1 MSAAP
6 DLSVVVVTHSGF
18 DVVREAVGHLSALQ
32 GRERIELI
40 VVAPDPRRLGSVG
53 RALDGFWGH
62 RIVEAGQMTT
72 TGRAIEVGFR
82 AASAPLIGYVE
93 EHSFPQPGWAEAV
106 IQAHGGPWAAV
117 GVSLGNANPGS
128 AISWAMLF
136 LDFSPSVELAE
147 PGEVRALPSHHT
159 VYKRGALA
167 GHREPLHRLLE
178 VEAVLQSALLAR
190 GDRLYQESAAR
201 QLHVNV
207 SRLRSMVTAQFYGGL
222 QYAPL
227 RVREEGFSLARR
239 LAYAAAAPLITLV
252 QLRRILGHVGRAGL
266 TRDLIPRMLP
276 AMLVG
281 LVAEQLGETLGYLG
295 RGEGRAPEKR
305 LTIELD
311 RGRHVRKQD
320 VQV

>member
-1 MSAAP
+1 MSGGP

-18 DVVREAVGHLSALQ
+18 DVVRKAVGHLSTQRA
-32 GRERIELI
+32 RDRIELL
-40 VVAPDPRRLGSVG
+40 VVAPDCEHLGSVG
-53 RALDGFWGH
+53 HSLDGFWGH
-62 RIVEAGQMTT
+62 RIVEAGQITT

-82 AASAPLIGYVE
+82 AASAPLVGYVE
-93 EHSFPQPGWAEAV
+93 EHSYPQPGWAEAV
-106 IQAHGGPWAAV
+106 IDAHRGPWAAV
-117 GVSLGNANPGS
+117 GVSIGNANPGS

-159 VYKRGALA
+159 VYKRDALT

-239 LAYAAAAPLITLV
+239 LAYGAAGPLIALV
-252 QLRRILGHVGRAGL
+252 QLRRILGHVRRAGL
-266 TRDLIPRMLP
+266 TRELIPRMMP
-276 AMLVG
+276 ALLIG
-281 LVAEQLGETLGYLG
+281 LVAEQLGETVGYLS
-295 RGEGRAPEKR
+295 RSQGRAPEKR

-311 RGRHVRKQD
+311 RASHI
-320 VQV
+320 